1 MTESILDSLVVRVR
15 ADSSDL
21 RRQLSDIEQDFQGLE
36 GAAGEMA
43 DGLTRVFEDFAR
55 SGELSFDS
63 LKRSALSVLDDIAN
77 RAIQF
82 GIDSIFGADSAS
94 GGDIGGTLGNLLS
107 GFLFGRAGGGAVGAG
122 QPYLVGERGP
132 ELFVPQ
138 GAGRIMP
145 RQDLTSGASRG
156 AGKSTNITVNITNQG
171 AGGDM
176 TRRSA
181 GQVAVAVRRAMD
193 RADRNM

>member
-1 MTESILDSLVVRVR
+1 MTESILDSLVVRIR

-63 LKRSALSVLDDIAN
+63 LKRSAFSVLDDIAN
-77 RAIQF
+77 RAIQSGLDSLF
-82 GIDSIFGADSAS
+82 GS
-94 GGDIGGTLGNLLS
+94 GSGDGWGNLFGDIAGS
-107 GFLFGRAGGGAVGAG
+107 FLFGRAGGGAVGAG

-138 GAGRIMP
+138 GPGRIMP
-145 RQDLTSGASRG
+145 RQDISAGASGG

-181 GQVAVAVRRAMD
+181 NQVAVAVRRAMD
-193 RADRNM
+193 RAGRNM